1 MLGSKGHVESLG
13 LEEELRNVAVDLPY
27 LIKVNCIIE
36 SNGEKKR
43 EGGVKISNVGTYKRS
58 LP

>member
-1 MLGSKGHVESLG
+1 MESLE
-13 LEEELRNVAVDLPY
+13 LEDQVRNLGVDLRY

-36 SNGEKKR
+36 LNQKR